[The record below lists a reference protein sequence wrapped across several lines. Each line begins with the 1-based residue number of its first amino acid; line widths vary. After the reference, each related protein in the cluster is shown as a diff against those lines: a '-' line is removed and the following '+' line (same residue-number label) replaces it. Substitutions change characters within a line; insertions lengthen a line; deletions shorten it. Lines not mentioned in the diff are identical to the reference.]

1 MKKYLFIKP
10 HIRGVFCFTH
20 STLIY
25 KLFLLNILT
34 IGELLERN
42 HI

>member
-1 MKKYLFIKP
+1 MW
-10 HIRGVFCFTH
+10 
-20 STLIY
+20 IY

>member
-1 MKKYLFIKP
+1 
-10 HIRGVFCFTH
+10 
-20 STLIY
+20 
-25 KLFLLNILT
+25 LFLLNILT